1 MRQVYVKEYG
11 ITPGNDRALLWKVR
25 MMLDEL
31 QGTMGIEFVFESGT
45 YHFYPDYAVEKTLY
59 ISNHDEDVPKRIAFD
74 FSGWRKVKI
83 RGEGAVFL
91 FHTDILPFHLDRCH
105 EILIEGI
112 TIDYE
117 RTGYSEG
124 EIVELSGK
132 RMVLRIDRKEY
143 PYRVFHGELY
153 FEEEGAYHPLY
164 YGCLEMDRRRNA
176 PVYQGRDISF
186 NRPYPSSYGA
196 VFREAGENLV
206 EVTLTEDQ
214 QFPETSRE
222 GNRMILRHHLRTHP
236 CFYITG
242 SEGITLRDIT
252 IYHCTGMAVISQFTK
267 DITIERVCLVR
278 HPQKDRI
285 FTATADGFHFVYA
298 GGKIHIKNCV
308 LENQLDDPV
317 NIHGIYGR
325 IHKVT
330 SKREVIVELVEGMQ
344 KGVLLGTAGDYFAV
358 IDNRTML
365 EQEHAVI
372 TEITWM
378 NSDYQRIVF
387 AEDMENLTPGFVV
400 EHQSWVPDVLIE
412 GCTFRNNRARGLL
425 LTSAGDVLVRD
436 NTFETPGAAILI
448 EGDSNYWFESGA
460 TRHIVIEGNRFHH
473 CAYVSAWGK
482 APIQVSPSAL
492 VWEKDRRYHQ
502 YLEVRGNVFQCCDDR
517 LVNAVNLK
525 KLVFLDNKIE
535 RTTVFEPIK
544 GQALELDGVL
554 EVETDI
560 NKEQQI

>member
-91 FHTDILPFHLDRCH
+91 FHTDILPFHLDRCQ

-236 CFYITG
+236 CFYITR
-242 SEGITLRDIT
+242 SKGITLRDIT

-298 GGKIHIKNCV
+298 GGKIHIK
-308 LENQLDDPV
+308 
-317 NIHGIYGR
+317 
-325 IHKVT
+325 
-330 SKREVIVELVEGMQ
+330 
-344 KGVLLGTAGDYFAV
+344 
-358 IDNRTML
+358 
-365 EQEHAVI
+365 
-372 TEITWM
+372 
-378 NSDYQRIVF
+378 
-387 AEDMENLTPGFVV
+387 
-400 EHQSWVPDVLIE
+400 
-412 GCTFRNNRARGLL
+412 
-425 LTSAGDVLVRD
+425 
-436 NTFETPGAAILI
+436 
-448 EGDSNYWFESGA
+448 NYWFESGA